1 MSTRASGRLT
11 VRNTRNLDTNFRLS
25 YQHGN
30 LASPTL
36 SYTFI
41 PTRRIVLSWRARER
55 RRASRESREGEA
67 RGEETERKDD
77 LEQRLMVDRVRMS
90 RHVPASNR

>member
-55 RRASRESREGEA
+55 RRASRESRGGRGT

-77 LEQRLMVDRVRMS
+77 LEQRTRV
-90 RHVPASNR
+90 

>member
-55 RRASRESREGEA
+55 RRASRGSRVGGT

-77 LEQRLMVDRVRMS
+77 LEQRTRV
-90 RHVPASNR
+90 

>member
-55 RRASRESREGEA
+55 RRASRGSRVGRGT

-77 LEQRLMVDRVRMS
+77 LEQRTRV
-90 RHVPASNR
+90 